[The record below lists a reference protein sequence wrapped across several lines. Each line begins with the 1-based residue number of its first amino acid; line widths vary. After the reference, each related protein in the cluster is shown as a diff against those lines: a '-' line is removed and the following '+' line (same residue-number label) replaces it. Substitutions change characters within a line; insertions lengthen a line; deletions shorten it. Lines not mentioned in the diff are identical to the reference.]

1 MVITQNGRKK
11 LWGHR
16 ACLGDIL
23 QNIAKMG
30 VFLLVFR
37 GEPGASFTKVGLNR
51 TNFNL
56 SD

>member
-11 LWGHR
+11 LWGHH